1 MMRLAWLV
9 RDIHFGDSTDEED
22 NPWQIMFEE
31 PCKYRYTE
39 VKPIV
44 YAELG

>member
-1 MMRLAWLV
+1 MKLAWLV
-9 RDIHFGDSTDEED
+9 RNNYGWDDDDED
-22 NPWQIMFEE
+22 NPWEIVFEE
-31 PCKYRYTE
+31 PSRYRYTE